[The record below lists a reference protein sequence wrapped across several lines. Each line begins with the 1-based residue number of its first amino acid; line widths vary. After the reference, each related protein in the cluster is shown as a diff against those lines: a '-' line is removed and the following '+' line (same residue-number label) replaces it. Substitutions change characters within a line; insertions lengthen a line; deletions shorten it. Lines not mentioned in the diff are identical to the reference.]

1 MTTLQPKLKNTPEFL
16 ADLPKPLVAGV
27 LTLLAIVVAV
37 GGFLTLRDA
46 RSTDIPG
53 QVLITVAAI
62 VWGIG
67 AVVLL
72 YYTANYWVEMLP
84 EKTMRRIQ
92 PFIFVGP
99 ALAILA
105 WYLAIPT
112 LRTFWT
118 SITEFRGINCN
129 FLGQQI
135 TTTDFVLFGNYLRV
149 VCDRT
154 NTAALGNNLTWMV
167 VGTSLTVGL
176 GLLIAILADRS
187 KFERVAK
194 SFIFMPMAI
203 SMVGA
208 GVIWRFIYDINP
220 DIGLL
225 NAIVT
230 SAGGQ
235 PQAWLTTPGLNNIL
249 LIVVMVWLQT
259 GYAMVLISA
268 AIKGVPDDLLE
279 AARVDGANEL
289 RIFFSIILPSI
300 AGTLVTVITT
310 VIIFTL
316 KTFDIV
322 MVMTG
327 GQFDTEVIGVRFY
340 REFFNIRDDG
350 MGSAIAIVL
359 LLAVV
364 PIMIYNLRQFSKR
377 ETF

>member
-1 MTTLQPKLKNTPEFL
+1 MTTTQPKLKNTPDFL
-16 ADLPKPLVAGV
+16 TDLPKPLMAGV
-27 LTLLAIVVAV
+27 LTILALVVAV
-37 GGFLTLRDA
+37 GGFLALRDA
-46 RSTDIPG
+46 RSADIPG

-84 EKTMRRIQ
+84 EKTMRRVQ

-118 SITEFRGINCN
+118 SITEFRGINCT

-154 NTAALGNNLTWMV
+154 NTAALSNNLTWMV
-167 VGTSLTVGL
+167 LGTSLTVGL

-187 KFERVAK
+187 RFESVAK

-220 DIGLL
+220 NIGLL
-225 NAIVT
+225 NALVT

-249 LIVVMVWLQT
+249 LIIVMVWLQT

-279 AARVDGANEL
+279 AARVDGANEF

>member
-1 MTTLQPKLKNTPEFL
+1 MTTLQPKLKNSP
-16 ADLPKPLVAGV
+16 DLTASIPKPLIALILTA
-27 LTLLAIVVAV
+27 LTLGAAI
-37 GGFLTLRDA
+37 GGFLALRDA
-46 RSTDIPG
+46 RSADIPG
-53 QVLITVAAI
+53 QVILTVAAI

-84 EKTMRRIQ
+84 EKTMRRVQ

-118 SITEFRGINCN
+118 SLTEFRGINCN

-135 TTTDFVLFGNYLRV
+135 TTTDFVPFGNYLRV

-154 NTAALGNNLTWMV
+154 NTAALGNNLTWMI

-208 GVIWRFIYDINP
+208 GVIWRFIYDVNP
-220 DIGLL
+220 NIGLL
-225 NAIVT
+225 NALVT

-235 PQAWLTTPGLNNIL
+235 PQAWLTVPNLNNIL
-249 LIVVMVWLQT
+249 LIIVMVWLQT

-279 AARVDGANEL
+279 AARVDGANEI
-289 RIFFSIILPSI
+289 RIFISIILPSI